1 VKKLYVF
8 GLLLLLLVAHCAQQK
23 PYTDIQQPV
32 NQTDQQLQYLA
43 EVIKMNSDAIDQQEK
58 EFSGDLQMLNS
69 KLDQII
75 VLQSKVSNLEVK
87 VNSLESKIETQNQIL
102 AQLRS
107 NPAVADNT
115 QTKPVTPSN
124 EITPERL
131 YQTGRQY
138 YVDKDFRK
146 SISTF
151 SEFIKEYP
159 QNDLTSNAQYW
170 IGECYYSLDQFET
183 AIFNFDKVV
192 INYPDSNKIVDAKLK
207 IALCLIGMEQYTGA
221 LTQLR
226 EIQKQYPD
234 YERLDIVRER
244 IVMLENR

>member
-8 GLLLLLLVAHCAQQK
+8 GLLLLLLLAHCAQQK
-23 PYTDIQQPV
+23 PYTEIQQPV
-32 NQTDQQLQYLA
+32 SQNEQQIQYLA
-43 EVIKMNSDAIDQQEK
+43 EIIKMNSDAIDQQEK
-58 EFSGDLQMLNS
+58 QFSGDLQMLNS

-87 VNSLESKIETQNQIL
+87 AGTLESKIEAQNQIL
-102 AQLRS
+102 AQLKS
-107 NPAVADNT
+107 YPTVADQT
-115 QTKPVTPSN
+115 QTKPKTESN
-124 EITPERL
+124 EITPEKL

-159 QNDLTSNAQYW
+159 QHDLAANAQYW

-192 INYPDSNKIVDAKLK
+192 INYPDSNKIVDSKLK
-207 IALCLIGMEQYTGA
+207 IALCLLGMEQYTGA

-234 YERLDIVRER
+234 YERIDIVRER

>member
-1 VKKLYVF
+1 MKKIYVF
-8 GLLLLLLVAHCAQQK
+8 GLLLLLLLAHCAQQK
-23 PYTDIQQPV
+23 PYTEIQQPV
-32 NQTDQQLQYLA
+32 SKNEQQIQYLA

-58 EFSGDLQMLNS
+58 QFSGDLQMLNS
-69 KLDQII
+69 KLNQII

-87 VNSLESKIETQNQIL
+87 VGTLDSKIEAQSKILTQL
-102 AQLRS
+102 KS
-107 NPAVADNT
+107 YPAVADQT
-115 QTKPVTPSN
+115 QTKPKTESD
-124 EITPERL
+124 EITPEKL

-151 SEFIKEYP
+151 SEFIKEYS
-159 QNDLTSNAQYW
+159 QHDLAANAQYW

-183 AIFNFDKVV
+183 AIFIFDKVV
-192 INYPDSNKIVDAKLK
+192 INYPESNKVVDAKLK

>member
-8 GLLLLLLVAHCAQQK
+8 GLLLLLILPHCAQQR
-23 PYTDIQQPV
+23 PYTEIHQLVIKNEQQI
-32 NQTDQQLQYLA
+32 QYLA

-58 EFSGDLQMLNS
+58 QVSSDLQMLNS

-87 VNSLESKIETQNQIL
+87 ANTLESKIEAQNQIM
-102 AQLRS
+102 AQLKS
-107 NPAVADNT
+107 NPAVADQT
-115 QTKPVTPSN
+115 QTNPKTESN
-124 EITPERL
+124 EITLEKL

-151 SEFIKEYP
+151 SKFIREYP
-159 QNDLTSNAQYW
+159 QHDLAANAQYW
-170 IGECYYSLDQFET
+170 IGECYYFLDQFET

-192 INYPDSNKIVDAKLK
+192 INYPESNKVVDAKLK

-221 LTQLR
+221 LTQLK

-234 YERLDIVRER
+234 YERIDIVRER
-244 IVMLENR
+244 IVTLENR

>member
-8 GLLLLLLVAHCAQQK
+8 GLLLLLLLAHCAQQK
-23 PYTDIQQPV
+23 PYTEIQQPIS
-32 NQTDQQLQYLA
+32 QTEQRIQYLA

-58 EFSGDLQMLNS
+58 QFSGDLQMLNS

-87 VNSLESKIETQNQIL
+87 VNTIESKIETQNQIL
-102 AQLRS
+102 AQLKS

-115 QTKPVTPSN
+115 QTTPATDSN
-124 EITPERL
+124 EITLEKL

-159 QNDLTSNAQYW
+159 QHDLISNAQYW

-183 AIFNFDKVV
+183 AIFNF
-192 INYPDSNKIVDAKLK
+192 
-207 IALCLIGMEQYTGA
+207 
-221 LTQLR
+221 
-226 EIQKQYPD
+226 
-234 YERLDIVRER
+234 
-244 IVMLENR
+244 

>member
-1 VKKLYVF
+1 MKKLYVL
-8 GLLLLLLVAHCAQQK
+8 GLLLLLLAAQCAQQK
-23 PYTDIQQPV
+23 PYTSIQQPAS
-32 NQTDQQLQYLA
+32 QTDQQLQYLA

-58 EFSGDLQMLNS
+58 QFSTDLQLLNG
-69 KLDQII
+69 KIDQII
-75 VLQSKVSNLEVK
+75 VLQSKVSTLEVK
-87 VNSLESKIETQNQIL
+87 VNTLESKIEAQNQIL

-107 NPAVADNT
+107 NPAPSD
-115 QTKPVTPSN
+115 QTKKPAQESNVVTPEN
-124 EITPERL
+124 L
-131 YQTGRQY
+131 YQQGRQY

-146 SISTF
+146 AISTF
-151 SEFIKEYP
+151 SDFIKEYP
-159 QNDLTSNAQYW
+159 QHDLASNAQYW

-207 IALCLIGMEQYTGA
+207 IALCLIGMEQYAGA